1 MTYDDHL
8 PNRLRAL
15 SEPVASGIE
24 LPTSAAATLHAAA
37 NKIEQLEEEVAS
49 LRLTLGGRTFSSAVP
64 PVIGCPI
71 PGACAQ
77 VAEIKRLQAQNA
89 NLQDALMG
97 VVASLAAAIS
107 LLVRGGKAIKKT
119 VASDKMFDQMMV
131 DYRASIGQ
139 AVLAYKQGTPE

>member
-1 MTYDDHL
+1 MTSPHD
-8 PNRLRAL
+8 
-15 SEPVASGIE
+15 
-24 LPTSAAATLHAAA
+24 
-37 NKIEQLEEEVAS
+37 LEERDFDLMMEAM
-49 LRLTLGGRTFSSAVP
+49 LERRRCACGPDL
-64 PVIGCPI
+64 
-71 PGACAQ
+71 GACAP

-131 DYRASIGQ
+131 DYRASIDQ